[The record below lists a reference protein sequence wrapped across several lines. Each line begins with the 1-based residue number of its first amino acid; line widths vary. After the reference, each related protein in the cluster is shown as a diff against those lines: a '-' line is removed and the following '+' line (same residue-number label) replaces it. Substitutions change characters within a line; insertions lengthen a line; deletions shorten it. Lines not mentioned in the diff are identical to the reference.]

1 MKLVSELLPIFTVGG
16 IVVYLLG
23 RAVRAGR
30 GKSYL
35 KNDLSKDYTRW
46 ELEDLKLTAYV
57 ALFLT
62 KKVRTN
68 DHFGTVLQ
76 AILSRS
82 KQAVDKKMLRLLSV
96 GSKRSTASET
106 DELVTLQVAS
116 QDPQK
121 AKEQFIKD
129 LFYAGATQKQI
140 EELKKYL

>member
-1 MKLVSELLPIFTVGG
+1 MKLISELLPIFIMGG
-16 IVVYLLG
+16 TFVYLF
-23 RAVRAGR
+23 AQDIKSKR

-46 ELEDLKLTAYV
+46 ELQDLKVAAYV

-68 DHFGTVLQ
+68 DHFGIVLQ
-76 AILSRS
+76 AVLSRS

-96 GSKRSTASET
+96 GSKGSTASET
-106 DELVTLQVAS
+106 DESVVLQVAAQS
-116 QDPQK
+116 SSE
-121 AKEQFIKD
+121 AREQFLKD

-140 EELKKYL
+140 DELKKYL